1 MTNLKK
7 KKLMHYLLMKPF
19 IAACFAVPIITGCG
33 DKAAAEVERPVPQKL
48 APVSNVSL
56 DSNPSSQTVT
66 LSRDVESEGAILSLR
81 DNSSW
86 IKRLSLKG
94 NLVTFDVEENP
105 NRVTGHRF
113 DTIVVSV
120 GDARIGTICVS
131 QARNRKAA
139 EKLQWANSDA
149 IYKDKSLPD
158 GLETGKELTMFIYNL
173 EKTTGGADSY
183 KNYPAFAYCIEM
195 NHDPA
200 KDMEWHLGARSE
212 VEDMRGEEYA
222 DFSGYH
228 WNASDVRGTYA
239 DVFGYRVGTL
249 VREKS
254 ERNRVYAFRNGK
266 MD

>member
-1 MTNLKK
+1 MKK
-7 KKLMHYLLMKPF
+7 NPI
-19 IAACFAVPIITGCG
+19 IAACFAVLLITWCG
-33 DKAAAEVERPVPQKL
+33 GKETAEVERPVPQKL
-48 APVSNVSL
+48 APVANVSL

-86 IKRLSLKG
+86 IKRLSLNG

-120 GDARIGTICVS
+120 GNVRIGTVCVS
-131 QARNRKAA
+131 QARNRRAA
-139 EKLQWANSDA
+139 EKLQWENSNA

-200 KDMEWHLGARSE
+200 NDMEWHLGARSE
-212 VEDMRGEEYA
+212 GRSMPISPGIIGMPTMCAALMPMSSGIGWGLWFERSRSAIVSMLFVTERWIEE
-222 DFSGYH
+222 
-228 WNASDVRGTYA
+228 
-239 DVFGYRVGTL
+239 
-249 VREKS
+249 
-254 ERNRVYAFRNGK
+254 
-266 MD
+266 